1 MKYLQLAVAL
11 VFIWTKSFSQEQ
23 SPTITV
29 GAFENDTIINF
40 NTINNVTQKITN
52 ELVKKGFKV
61 QVLKSSGIE
70 KIQQKNAVPR
80 YADLNLDSSST
91 TINYYTS
98 ISGMEP
104 ENGKLLIKL
113 IRGQEERILTLIVE
127 TPQSANNKPKS
138 TTNCIPNKEY
148 DNNFGEEARYYDKKK
163 IVYVYDFNKDPSKRE
178 FYKITLKSK
187 KELNKLSN
195 DAERKGHKGL
205 NIQVVNF
212 NKETLTSGKNVKFKI
227 YNINKFMYD
236 VSIADSVIHFD
247 SEPAALFTR
256 FFLGDSTLLGNLM
269 VQISDPAKLQSND
282 KTEKL
287 LNEVVAFINKYNG
300 LRSTALDA
308 LNPCHQFTC
317 CNNLDYSEF
326 LNGLA
331 KIKAET
337 ENVKRK
343 LNAAKNDVNK
353 SDCNKQIKLKT
364 QAESSI
370 KNLNFAIS
378 KLDVRIQELILKNTS
393 LANNIERI
401 KGEVKEIESQ
411 VFFSKGAD
419 SLTKRAQLLRLETEL
434 TSRNSELSSS
444 RLELTRFQKD
454 RDSIDLK
461 AFEILTS
468 IDSIKYNISQLC
480 KDGNNTDIQDMID
493 ALEVSDYLIKSLPS
507 EDDIKKLIVFI
518 NNMIVQNNSHTSDY
532 ISLNGNMLDLTI
544 NIVSKD
550 SIFKYFSIPEYK
562 NDPLQ
567 IQIPILGKPFVSFS
581 SGSFIALGKHLQ
593 NKTYAWQGTI
603 GNNNTVSDSSFTLVE
618 SGYTLPPM
626 GFCALGNLE
635 WKVSRSFGLGGSAG
649 VGLSIEQSP
658 RMAYLGGVSLFFGDL
673 RQFTITGGF
682 VGMQVNK
689 LTNNFQT
696 VADNQVIYNSK
707 PNIEYYKEF
716 KVGGFVSLTYT
727 PFKVYKTKT
736 VKSKNK

>member
-1 MKYLQLAVAL
+1 MKYLQFTIAL
-11 VFIWTKSFSQEQ
+11 VFFWTHSFSQQ
-23 SPTITV
+23 ITIDQ
-29 GAFENDTIINF
+29 FENFPIESFDRVDGITKVISAKSVKDGFNIQVINQSGIELIKVKNSFNNFLPVTNVKDTTNAKLYTIINPKLEDDG
-40 NTINNVTQKITN
+40 NT
-52 ELVKKGFKV
+52 
-61 QVLKSSGIE
+61 
-70 KIQQKNAVPR
+70 
-80 YADLNLDSSST
+80 
-91 TINYYTS
+91 
-98 ISGMEP
+98 
-104 ENGKLLIKL
+104 LLIKL
-113 IRGQEERILTLIVE
+113 IKNGQERTLTLKIQ
-127 TPQSANNKPKS
+127 PSQDGGNSASSSSNP
-138 TTNCIPNKEY
+138 TNSQTDCNPVKNY
-148 DNNFGEEARYYDKKK
+148 YNNFGEESKYYNKQK

-178 FYKITLKSK
+178 FYKITLDHDTLKR
-187 KELNKLSN
+187 EL
-195 DAERKGHKGL
+195 
-205 NIQVVNF
+205 VNF

-247 SEPAALFTR
+247 SEPSALFTR

-269 VQISDPAKLQSND
+269 GQISDPTKLQSND

-287 LNEVVAFINKYNG
+287 LNEIVAFINKYNG

-317 CNNLDYSEF
+317 CNNLNYSEF
-326 LNGLA
+326 LNTLA

-343 LNAAKNDVNK
+343 LNAAKNDVSK

-378 KLDVRIQELILKNTS
+378 KLDIRIQELILINTS
-393 LANNIERI
+393 LANNVERI
-401 KGEVKEIESQ
+401 RGEVKEIESQ

-434 TSRNSELSSS
+434 TSRNSELASS
-444 RLELTRFQKD
+444 RLELTKFQKD

-468 IDSIKYNISQLC
+468 IDSIKYTISQLC

-493 ALEVSDYLIKSLPS
+493 ALEASDYLIKNLPS
-507 EDDIKKLIVFI
+507 EDDLKKLIVFI
-518 NNMIVQNNSHTSDY
+518 NNMVVQNNSFTSDY

-544 NIVSKD
+544 NIDSKD

-567 IQIPILGKPFVSFS
+567 IQIPILGKTFVSFS

-593 NKTYAWQGTI
+593 NKTYSWQGTV
-603 GNNNTVSDSSFTLVE
+603 GNNNTVSDSNYTLVE

-649 VGLSIEQSP
+649 VGLSIEKSP

-682 VGMQVNK
+682 VGLQVNK
-689 LTNNFQT
+689 LTNNFKT
-696 VADNQVIYNSK
+696 VSDNQVIYTSK

-716 KVGGFVSLTYT
+716 KVGGFISLTYT